1 MGVLQ
6 RFEDRLEEI
15 VAGTFARAFRSAV
28 QPVEL
33 AAALQREVDRS
44 SQALSRQRRLVPNA
58 FRIQLSTYDHDRL
71 AEYTDALSDELADML
86 KDYAEEQ
93 RYVFAGPLAIDFEV
107 DEEFGTGRFRVL
119 SRAVASVSSA
129 SGGRGSKKRRGAR
142 LVLEVNGE
150 RVPLE
155 PPGVVVGRGSDAS
168 LRINDPSISRRHV
181 EFKVPGGRGT
191 PDVHVEDLGSTN
203 GMRVDGQDVSRARLM
218 DGSEVRIGNTTLVL
232 HVLRREDAG
241 RDAGSDRYD
250 EEDEA

>member
-44 SQALSRQRRLVPNA
+44 SQALSRQRRLVPNS
-58 FRIQLSTYDHDRL
+58 FRIQLSTYDHERL

-86 KDYAEEQ
+86 KEYAEEQ
-93 RYVFAGPLAIDFEV
+93 RYVFAGPLAIDFET

-119 SRAVASVSSA
+119 SKAVASVSA
-129 SGGRGSKKRRGAR
+129 TSGGGGPRKRSRGTR
-142 LVLEVNGE
+142 LVLEVNGQ
-150 RVPLE
+150 RVPLAS
-155 PPGVVVGRGSDAS
+155 PGVVVGRGSDAS

-191 PDVHVEDLGSTN
+191 PDVYVEDLGSTN
-203 GMRVDGQDVSRARLM
+203 GMLVDGQDVSRARLM

-232 HVLRREDAG
+232 HVLRREDP
-241 RDAGSDRYD
+241 D
-250 EEDEA
+250 EEADQA

>member
-33 AAALQREVDRS
+33 AAALQRECDRS

-58 FRIQLSTYDHDRL
+58 FRVQLSPYDHERL

-93 RYVFAGPLAIDFEV
+93 RYVFAGPLVIDFETA
-107 DEEFGTGRFRVL
+107 EEFGTGRFRVL
-119 SRAVASVSSA
+119 SKAVASVSAA
-129 SGGRGSKKRRGAR
+129 SGSSRGPEPGRRGTR

-155 PPGVVVGRGSDAS
+155 PPGVVVGRGSDAT

-181 EFKVPGGRGT
+181 EFQVAGGRGT

-203 GMRVDGQDVSRARLM
+203 GMRVDGHDVSRARLT

-232 HVLRREDAG
+232 HVVRRED
-241 RDAGSDRYD
+241 RDRY
-250 EEDEA
+250 EEDAQ

>member
-33 AAALQREVDRS
+33 AAALQREADRS

-58 FRIQLSTYDHDRL
+58 FRIQLSPYDHDRL

-86 KDYAEEQ
+86 KEYAEEQ
-93 RYVFAGPLAIDFEV
+93 RYVFAGPLAIDFETA
-107 DEEFGTGRFRVL
+107 EEFGTGRFRVL
-119 SRAVASVSSA
+119 SKAVASVSSA
-129 SGGRGSKKRRGAR
+129 SGSSKKRGRRGAH
-142 LVLEVNGE
+142 LILEVNGE
-150 RVPLE
+150 RVHLE

-181 EFKVPGGRGT
+181 EFQVPGGRGT
-191 PDVHVEDLGSTN
+191 PDVYVEDLGSTN
-203 GMRVDGQDVSRARLM
+203 GMLVDGQDVSRARLM

-232 HVLRREDAG
+232 HIVRREDRHESA
-241 RDAGSDRYD
+241 DSDFE
-250 EEDEA
+250 EEDDQ